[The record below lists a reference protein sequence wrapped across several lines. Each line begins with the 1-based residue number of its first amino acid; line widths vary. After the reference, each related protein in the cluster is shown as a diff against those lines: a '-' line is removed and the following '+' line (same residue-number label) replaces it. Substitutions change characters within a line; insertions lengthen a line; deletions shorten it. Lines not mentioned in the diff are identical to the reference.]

1 MRTRPVSDAT
11 SEGKRMTTTSGQT
24 LATTMPR
31 PVIEGAPRHV
41 AIIMDGNGRWAKQRG
56 LPRTFGHRSGVN
68 ALKRTVEAAPELG
81 IEVLTV
87 FGFSTENWTRPA
99 TEVAE
104 LMGLLRAYVESDLA
118 RLEREGVRVRVL
130 GRRSGLSVDIQEIIA
145 RAERRTA
152 ENDRFQLQ
160 VAFNYGGRA
169 DIVDAAR
176 QVATAVA
183 QGRIRPED
191 VSEEMLGGL
200 LSTGGGPAPDLVVR
214 TSGEHRVSNFLL
226 WEAAYAE
233 FVFQDVLWPDYGAD
247 HLQAAIDVYRRRD
260 RRFGALAA
268 GDVLAAG

>member
-1 MRTRPVSDAT
+1 MSKAPALDSAAVDAR
-11 SEGKRMTTTSGQT
+11 SRLVDG
-24 LATTMPR
+24 
-31 PVIEGAPRHV
+31 PRHV

-68 ALKRTVEAAPELG
+68 ALKRTVQAAPELG
-81 IEVLTV
+81 VEVLTV
-87 FGFSTENWTRPA
+87 FGFSTENWGRPA

-104 LMGLLRAYVESDLA
+104 LMGLLRAYVETDLA

-130 GRRSGLSVDIQEIIA
+130 GRRTGLSVDIQEIIA

-152 ENDRFQLQ
+152 HNSRFQLQ

-176 QVATAVA
+176 RIAVA
-183 QGRIRPED
+183 VADGQLDPED
-191 VSEEMLGGL
+191 VNEALLGGM
-200 LSTGGGPAPDLVVR
+200 LSTGGGPPPDLVVR

-233 FVFQDVLWPDYGAD
+233 YVFQDVLWPDYGAE
-247 HLQAAIDVYRRRD
+247 HLRSAIETYQRRE
-260 RRFGALAA
+260 RRFGGVQA
-268 GDVLAAG
+268 GDVLAAS